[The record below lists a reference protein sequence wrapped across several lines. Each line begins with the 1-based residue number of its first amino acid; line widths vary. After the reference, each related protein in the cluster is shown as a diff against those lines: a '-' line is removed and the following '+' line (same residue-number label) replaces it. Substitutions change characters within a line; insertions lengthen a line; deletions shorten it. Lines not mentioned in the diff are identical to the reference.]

1 MHRLEQSVIQFWT
14 QSKLWLIYAIF
25 QNLKISQPH
34 LRWIFLGHR
43 FFPCTLLNGSKM
55 EDIWDHDGVCYMCLV
70 DSGYLW
76 AFVVIFLLLN
86 VNGML
91 RLPINPMNQFS
102 LSFLSHRCLSMMR
115 FNSWHLFDD
124 QTSCL
129 NWKSS
134 EFFLHTRLCFV
145 TSLSQCLI
153 CRLVYILLDC
163 LHTIHCKCPT
173 PIMALIP
180 CKVLIIVF
188 NNHHGGFLSFS
199 CAMSQFDWPMITGE
213 QKKFWNF
220 GYSTK

>member
-1 MHRLEQSVIQFWT
+1 MDLSRPQILSLYIV
-14 QSKLWLIYAIF
+14 KLF
-25 QNLKISQPH
+25 QNGRYLRPWWCMLYVLGRQWISVGICCH
-34 LRWIFLGHR
+34 LSTPQCWWYVTIS
-43 FFPCTLLNGSKM
+43 SKPN
-55 EDIWDHDGVCYMCLV
+55 ESI
-70 DSGYLW
+70 
-76 AFVVIFLLLN
+76 
-86 VNGML
+86 
-91 RLPINPMNQFS
+91 
-102 LSFLSHRCLSMMR
+102 LSFLPLTSVPVYDALQLLTSLCWSN
-115 FNSWHLFDD
+115 FLFK
-124 QTSCL
+124 L
-129 NWKSS
+129 RKSS